1 MANVKRLSVVALLRD
16 LPEYGLV
23 RGQIGTVGDVL
34 QPGLF
39 EVDFRDSSGT
49 TYLSAALSSEDV
61 TSLHRDTA
69 DYVATPQRRDGVSV
83 STRLRLLSRDTSMR

>member
-23 RGQIGTVGDVL
+23 QGQVGTVGEVL

-39 EVDFRDSSGT
+39 EVDFRDRSGT
-49 TYLSAALSSEDV
+49 MYLSAVVSSDDV
-61 TSLHRDTA
+61 TSLHREREQLLGTLE
-69 DYVATPQRRDGVSV
+69 VAAGRR
-83 STRLRLLSRDTSMR
+83 